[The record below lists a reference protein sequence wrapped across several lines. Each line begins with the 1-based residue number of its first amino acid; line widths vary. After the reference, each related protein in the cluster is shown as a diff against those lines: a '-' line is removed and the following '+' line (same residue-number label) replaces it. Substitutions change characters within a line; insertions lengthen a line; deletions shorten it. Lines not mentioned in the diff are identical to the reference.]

1 MTVATIVPAL
11 LACVT
16 LVIWAVLRYGRGGF
30 WQVTLP
36 RSGRDLPA
44 DRDWP
49 DVVAIVPA
57 RNEADVIGEA
67 VTSLLKQDYPGVLRI
82 VLIDDHSD
90 DGTADVA
97 RAAAA
102 ALGADAVARLQIV
115 GARDLPRGWSGKVWA
130 QSEGIAAS
138 QTFAPGAEWVWLT
151 DADIAHPTHGLRDL
165 VVRGEQGKRD
175 MVSLMVRL
183 RCHSFPE
190 RMLIPAFV
198 FFFAKLY
205 PFRWI
210 ADDSRTMAGAA
221 GGCILL
227 RHSALARIGGMA
239 AIKGALIDDC
249 ALAAAVKRSGGG
261 VRLDLAD
268 AARSIRPY
276 DGWNDIWNMIARTAY
291 TQLHYSPWML
301 AGATLGMVL
310 TYLAPP
316 VLAIV
321 GLSQGQPWGFAA
333 LAAWLMMV
341 RCYGPMLRYYK
352 QSELWAIALPLVACF
367 YMAATL
373 DSGRRHMLGRGGHW
387 KGRAQSSN
395 VTD

>member
-1 MTVATIVPAL
+1 MTVASMMAAL
-11 LACVT
+11 LSCLT
-16 LVIWAVLRYGRGGF
+16 LAIWAVLRYGRGGF
-30 WQVTLP
+30 WQVALP
-36 RSGRDLPA
+36 RTGGAMPEGRV
-44 DRDWP
+44 WP

-57 RNEADVIGEA
+57 RNEADVIAQA
-67 VTSLLKQDYPGVLRI
+67 VHSLLTQDYPGALR
-82 VLIDDHSD
+82 VVVIDDHSE
-90 DGTADVA
+90 DGTAEAA

-102 ALGADAVARLQIV
+102 ALGEQATARLRIV
-115 GARDLPRGWSGKVWA
+115 GARTLPKGWSGKVWA

-138 QTFAPGAEWVWLT
+138 GTFAPGAEWFWLT
-151 DADIAHPTHGLRDL
+151 DADIVHPPHGLRDL
-165 VVRGEQGKRD
+165 VLRGEQGKRD

-183 RCHSFPE
+183 RCSALPE

-210 ADDSRTMAGAA
+210 ADDAKATAGAA

-227 RHSALARIGGMA
+227 RHGALTRIGGLA

-249 ALAAAVKRSGGG
+249 ALAAAVKRGGS

-268 AARSIRPY
+268 AAVSLRPY
-276 DGWNDIWNMIARTAY
+276 DGWKDIWNMIARTAY
-291 TQLHYSPWML
+291 TQLHYSPWL
-301 AGATLGMVL
+301 LIGATLGMVL

-316 VLAIV
+316 LLTIV
-321 GLSQGQPWGFAA
+321 GLLSGAPWGFAG
-333 LAAWLMMV
+333 LAAWVLMT
-341 RCYGPMLRYYK
+341 RCYMPMLRYYK
-352 QSELWAIALPLVACF
+352 QSPLWAVALPVVACF

-373 DSGRRHMLGRGGHW
+373 DSGWRHSVGRGGHW

-395 VTD
+395 VTE